1 MIEIL
6 ETAETVKRL
15 GLKWTN
21 LASKHSV
28 AMKTA
33 DDDRNL
39 IAGQVFETRKE
50 LDCALSHIESAAR
63 SIVYPTD
70 AEIEFATLQV
80 CDLHGLQ
87 VND

>member
-1 MIEIL
+1 M
-6 ETAETVKRL
+6 KRL